1 MHANDQ
7 TVSILSGSKT
17 LAIAS
22 FFLLVVL
29 ISRCS
34 REKVA
39 PDMNVPSSARD
50 IVHQRYPSAEISKM
64 RVLEHGKVY
73 QLNFRFKGKNYQSV
87 VNNFSILS
95 IARQADDQIPARLLS
110 KLDTLAIRG
119 GKISN
124 HRIVESIYDGNQFL
138 DDIFD
143 YELNGHKY
151 VLTFEPYDPDLIIAL
166 RPYQQASYSTRSI
179 EDLPEK
185 IRQYINARHRPN
197 PGFVNSLT
205 NLSEQSKQH
214 IINNN
219 ELTFAECR
227 VNVLPDGAKTHEVII
242 NYLGVTNLT
251 MLFDDDGDLLLVP
264 QFNRIRQFD
273 PSFTTMSRLSN
284 LKNAEIRH
292 FRDLFAGQSQLFGFN
307 LDSQQN
313 FDESFRS
320 EFENF
325 KSYEFDLYNHKRE
338 RWSLRYNEQKEL
350 VNFFYSSQ

>member
-1 MHANDQ
+1 MQAKYQ
-7 TVSILSGSKT
+7 PVPLLSGSKT
-17 LAIAS
+17 LAIAT
-22 FFLLVVL
+22 FFLLTVL

-34 REKVA
+34 HEKNA

-50 IVHQRYPSAEISKM
+50 IVYQKYPSAEISKM

-73 QLNFRFKGKNYQSV
+73 QLNFRFKGTNYQSI
-87 VNNFSILS
+87 VNNSSILS
-95 IARQADDQIPARLLS
+95 TARQADDQIPAKLLS

-124 HRIVESIYDGNQFL
+124 HRVVESIYDGNQFL

-151 VLTFEPYDPDLIIAL
+151 VLTFEPYDPDLIITL

-185 IRQYINARHRPN
+185 IQQYINARHRPN

-227 VNVLPDGAKTHEVII
+227 VNVLPDGAKTHEVSV

-251 MLFDDDGDLLLVP
+251 MLFDDDGDLLIIP

-273 PSFTTMSRLSN
+273 PSFTTVSWQSN
-284 LKNAEIRH
+284 LTTAEIKY
-292 FRDLFAGQSQLFGFN
+292 FRDLFAGQSQLFGFD
-307 LDSQQN
+307 LDGQQN
-313 FDESFRS
+313 FTQSFRS
-320 EFENF
+320 ELENF
-325 KSYEFDLYNHKRE
+325 RSYQFELYNYKNE
-338 RWSLRYNEQKEL
+338 RWSLHYNQQKEL
-350 VNFFYSSQ
+350 VNFSYVSQ